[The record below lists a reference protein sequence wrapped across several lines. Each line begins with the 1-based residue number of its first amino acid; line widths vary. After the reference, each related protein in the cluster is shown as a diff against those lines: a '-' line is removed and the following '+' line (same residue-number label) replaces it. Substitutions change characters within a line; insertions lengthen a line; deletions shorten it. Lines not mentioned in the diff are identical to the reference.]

1 MRSRRR
7 VTRPVGVATT
17 AAAVLVALSWGAAA
31 AGWKAAT
38 FLSAAGAVV
47 PLAALLGRATEELA
61 HQAGPRVGG
70 LLNATFGNAAELI
83 IGVALVA
90 RGEVAIVRASLTGS
104 ILGNLLLVLG
114 AAFLAGGL
122 RHRELHFSSRAAST
136 HVVTMALAVAGLL
149 MLSFYARSLHSTQ
162 HRVEVV
168 SGAVAVILVLVYGA
182 GLVFSH
188 VNHADA
194 FGEDPTP
201 PDPGEGLWSRRR
213 AVVVLAAVGVLV
225 AIESE
230 LLAGAVGPA
239 VSALGVS
246 RLWLGLILVPVVGN
260 AAEHATAVVVARK
273 GKADLA
279 LEIAAGS
286 SAQIALLVTPLLVL
300 VGALAGHPLTLVFSP
315 FELGALALAVA
326 LVALI
331 SLDGRTNWLEGAQ
344 LLALYAILASTSF
357 YLGRP

>member
-1 MRSRRR
+1 MVVSWAADAAGWRE
-7 VTRPVGVATT
+7 ATFLT
-17 AAAVLVALSWGAAA
+17 AAA
-31 AGWKAAT
+31 
-38 FLSAAGAVV
+38 AVI
-47 PLAALLGRATEELA
+47 PLAALLGRATEELTR
-61 HQAGPRVGG
+61 HSGPRIGG

-114 AAFLAGGL
+114 AAFFAGGL
-122 RHRELHFSSRAAST
+122 RHRELRFSSRAAST

-149 MLSFYARSLHSTQ
+149 MLSFYAQSQHSTE
-162 HRVEVV
+162 HRIEVV
-168 SGAVAVILVLVYGA
+168 SGAVAAILVIVYIA
-182 GLVFSH
+182 GLVFSQ
-188 VNHADA
+188 VTHADP

-201 PDPGEGLWSRRR
+201 PEAGGRGWSLRR
-213 AVVVLAAVGVLV
+213 AAIVLAVVGVVVAV
-225 AIESE
+225 ESE
-230 LLAGAVGPA
+230 LLAGAVEQA

-246 RLWLGLILVPVVGN
+246 RLWLGLILVPIVGN
-260 AAEHATAVVVARK
+260 AAEHATAVIVARK

-286 SAQIALLVTPLLVL
+286 SAQIALLVTPLLVM
-300 VGALAGHPLTLVFSP
+300 VGALVGHPLVLVFSP

-331 SLDGRTNWLEGAQ
+331 SLDGSTNWLEGAQ